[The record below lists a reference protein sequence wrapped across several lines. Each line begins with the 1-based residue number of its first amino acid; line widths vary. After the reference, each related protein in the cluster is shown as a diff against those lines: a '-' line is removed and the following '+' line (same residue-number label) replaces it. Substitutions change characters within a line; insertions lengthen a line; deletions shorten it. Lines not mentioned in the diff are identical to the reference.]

1 MPGSV
6 VPAAVPGGARGPQGA
21 VSRLQPGGEVAPL
34 PRPKAAIQAK
44 GARAVADGHAAI
56 ARMLENATATGQG
69 DRLGALGDTGTGK
82 TTLMR
87 AIVDAY
93 ARRVGGLVVVVDD
106 GGAAG
111 YPGEEREDLGH
122 LAREPVKSSRVV
134 LVGNVFANVSAQP
147 EQGAILAWSI
157 AQRRKKVCLVVD
169 ELNDAAK
176 GGWWRKGVERLPA
189 AFTKGRKYGLSVLW
203 TTQQVQDVPRE
214 AFNQTSAIACFKLVG
229 LGVDRL
235 RERGYLAGMPDGT
248 LEALPGQDAPASER
262 GRFVLLVRG
271 QSWDGRFYRLS
282 V

>member
-1 MPGSV
+1 VRASRKVSAVSGPQAT
-6 VPAAVPGGARGPQGA
+6 VPAK
-21 VSRLQPGGEVAPL
+21 VSG
-34 PRPKAAIQAK
+34 K
-44 GARAVADGHAAI
+44 VADGRIAI
-56 ARMLENATATGQG
+56 ARLLGVATSTGQG

-87 AIVDAY
+87 ALVDAY
-93 ARRVGGLVVVVDD
+93 ERQVGGVVVVVDD

-111 YPGEEREDLGH
+111 YAGEEREDLGH
-122 LAREPVKSSRVV
+122 LAREPVKGARVV
-134 LVGNVFANVSAQP
+134 LVGNVFAAVSAEP
-147 EQGAILAWSI
+147 EQGAILAWRL

-189 AFTKGRKYGLSVLW
+189 AFTKGRKYGLSVVW

-229 LGVDRL
+229 LGVERL

-248 LEALPGQDAPASER
+248 LEGLPGQDAPASAR
-262 GRFVLLVRG
+262 GVFVLLVRG